1 LFPRPS
7 LQDHPLERKRSAVAG
22 LSIQCVARLLISLVF
37 ATVLFLPV
45 SADARVARSRHAHVS
60 SATTDPVALA
70 VHLAEQYWHGVPV
83 CGAPKIVTS
92 PGQLPNSAYETVTSP
107 EPADS
112 VVEMWTE
119 VQDCTITIN
128 ASLWPSWR
136 QDDESFQW
144 FCDAMTHE
152 VGHLFGHL
160 DAGQTNPASIAYP
173 FLDAASPNFDA
184 VPECRAVTLQYGS
197 EQIRDEEVLHRP

>member
-1 LFPRPS
+1 M
-7 LQDHPLERKRSAVAG
+7 
-22 LSIQCVARLLISLVF
+22 ARLLIPLILA
-37 ATVLFLPV
+37 ATLLLPA
-45 SADARVARSRHAHVS
+45 SAAARGDRSRHPHAS

-70 VHLAEQYWHGVPV
+70 VRLAEQYWHGVPA
-83 CGAPKIVTS
+83 CGAPTIVTS
-92 PGQLPNSAYETVTSP
+92 PDQLPDSDYETVTSP

-128 ASLWPSWR
+128 ASLWPGWR

-160 DAGQTNPASIAYP
+160 DAGQTNPASIVYP
-173 FLDAASPNFDA
+173 FLDATSPNFSS

-197 EQIRDEEVLHRP
+197 EQIRDEEVIRRP